1 LVKKKAAMISSEQ
14 RKGMIEPCCPSL
26 SISAQCQLLT
36 LTRSSFYY
44 IPSGESEE
52 NLAIMR
58 QLDEQYFS
66 TPFYGVLRLTSLLIL
81 AGFKVNK
88 KRVRRLMRLM
98 NWQTIYREPH
108 TTIRDKTHYKYP
120 YLLRGLKIERCN
132 HVWAMDIT
140 YIPMKTGFMYLTAII
155 DLHSRYVV
163 QWSLSNTMSAEWCT
177 EVLKEAI
184 KNHGIPEIFNT
195 DQGSQFTSDVFINT
209 LIDNGIKISM
219 DGKGRALDN
228 IFIERLWRSVKYE
241 NIYLNVYENGLS
253 LWKGLEQYFQFY
265 NMERLHQSLDYHTPN
280 QKYVLAA

>member
-1 LVKKKAAMISSEQ
+1 MISSEQ
-14 RKGMIEPCCPSL
+14 RKCMIESCCPIL
-26 SISAQCQLLT
+26 SISTQCQLLT

-44 IPSGESEE
+44 IPAGESEE

-66 TPFYGVLRLTSLLIL
+66 TPFYGALRLTAMLIL
-81 AGFKVNK
+81 SGRKVNI
-88 KRVRRLMRLM
+88 KRVRRLMKLM
-98 NWQTIYREPH
+98 NWQTIYREPR
-108 TTIRDKTHYKYP
+108 TTISDKTHYKYP

-132 HVWAMDIT
+132 QVWAMDIT

-163 QWSLSNTMSAEWCT
+163 QWSLSNSMSAEWCT
-177 EVLKEAI
+177 EVLQEAI

-195 DQGSQFTSDVFINT
+195 DQGSQFTSEVFINT

-241 NIYLNVYENGLS
+241 NVYLNVYENGLS

-265 NMERLHQSLDYHTPN
+265 NQERLHQSLDYHTPQ

>member
-1 LVKKKAAMISSEQ
+1 MISSEQ
-14 RKGMIEPCCPSL
+14 RKGMIEPCCPLL

-36 LTRSSFYY
+36 LTRSGFYY
-44 IPSGESEE
+44 IPTGESEE

-58 QLDEQYFS
+58 ELDEQYFS
-66 TPFYGVLRLTSLLIL
+66 TPFYGVLRLTALLIL

-88 KRVRRLMRLM
+88 KRVRRLMKLM
-98 NWQTIYREPH
+98 NWQTIFREPR
-108 TTIRDKTHYKYP
+108 TTISDKTHYKYP
-120 YLLRGLKIERCN
+120 YLLRGLKIDRCN
-132 HVWAMDIT
+132 QVWAMDIT

-163 QWSLSNTMSAEWCT
+163 QWSLSNTMSAEWCN
-177 EVLKEAI
+177 EVLQEAI
-184 KNHGIPEIFNT
+184 RNHGIPEIFNT
-195 DQGSQFTSDVFINT
+195 DQGSQFTSEVFINT

-241 NIYLNVYENGLS
+241 NVYLNVYENGLS

-265 NMERLHQSLDYHTPN
+265 NHERLHQSLDYHTPQ